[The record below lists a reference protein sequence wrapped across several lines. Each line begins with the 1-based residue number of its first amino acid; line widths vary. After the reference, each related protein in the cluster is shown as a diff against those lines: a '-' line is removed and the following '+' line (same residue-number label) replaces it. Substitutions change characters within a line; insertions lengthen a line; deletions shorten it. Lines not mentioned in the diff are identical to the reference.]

1 MTYQEAVAQLRNH
14 SNLQRAEDDQ
24 SLLYSLWRADRE
36 GVPPE
41 LSPFVEDILACLAVA
56 NLELNG
62 SRPSEAFGRHS
73 STIVADLAYP
83 VSGLVVGLLQ
93 RHRQWSVS
101 GRFQATVLEGLR
113 DAALRIGM
121 AWEMLLAGDHDDLLS
136 ELETEWD
143 AAV

>member
-1 MTYQEAVAQLRNH
+1 MTYEEALAQLRNH

-24 SLLYSLWRADRE
+24 SLLYGLWRADRE

-41 LSPFVEDILACLAVA
+41 LSRYVEDILACLAVA
-56 NLELNG
+56 NRELNG
-62 SRPSEAFGRHS
+62 SRPSETSGRQNFS
-73 STIVADLAYP
+73 VIADLAYP

-101 GRFQATVLEGLR
+101 GRFQATALEALR

-121 AWEMLLAGDHDDLLS
+121 AWEMLLAGDHDDLRS

-143 AAV
+143 AVV